1 MSSEFQ
7 SRVEEQAQIH
17 QVFSNSWRIL
27 ILWVLENQENSVG
40 EIADAIGTTMQNT
53 SQHLRL
59 MKDKGILESRREGQT
74 IYYRIADSD
83 LGRNCKVLLQT
94 FLPSIPFSKQE
105 E

>member
-1 MSSEFQ
+1 MDATFQ
-7 SRVEEQAQIH
+7 SQVKEQAQIH
-17 QVFSNSWRIL
+17 QIFSSHWRIL

-83 LGRNCKVLLQT
+83 LGLNCKVLLQT
-94 FLPSIPFSKQE
+94 FKPLKPYSKQE